1 MMAQLKDLLVMGPG
15 RIIGDAFF
23 GGKLMPT
30 VTETQDIGSE
40 TVKWN
45 NIYAKKFVGPLN
57 GTADSANQIPT
68 HTFWGQTFNGTQDV
82 SGDLTSAGPK
92 LCLPGVYED
101 FKLYR
106 SDGTTRAG
114 LQVGTIY
121 GSLTSTSA
129 NTVQVF
135 LAGRVNGY
143 KFASLN
149 GVITDTT
156 ANKGYGQLELG
167 NSTNG
172 NGNGYGEIKLYDQ
185 AGHYSALRNRSSTNE
200 LTFIT
205 RNLILRTT
213 EVKADAFPAT
223 TNLTDY
229 NILTFYPTIVS
240 GSNTAIVD
248 AGRFIFSTKATA
260 NNESFLT
267 LSLGNSFDKTSLVN
281 ATGRIQLYNSDTT
294 ASTITAKYGVLT
306 PIHDSNNQKYIEI
319 DNYTVGQFIGP
330 VWATNIIVS
339 GNASVAGTLSVTGA
353 TTLTSN
359 LTVAGT
365 STFNNNITVTGEA
378 TFNGNVHLNSSTDA
392 DSLTAGSLMVTGN
405 TSLVNDTS
413 ASNIL
418 PNTTNSKNLG
428 SASLRWAKLYI
439 GDADSYGSN
448 TTAVYWNAGAPKAV
462 DVSVTK
468 AGAANY
474 LAYYDAVG
482 SIKGTSSVQII
493 DGCLN
498 LYPTIGSY
506 REGMRIHPYGGWS
519 DITLM
524 GNTNTSTSGIAA
536 TDWFIGNNS
545 GTFYLT
551 HAGSSSSTTGYMKA
565 TGTAANKGTFEF
577 YNCVGI
583 NGTNNT
589 YNLYVNGTSY
599 FNNTLT
605 ATNFTHQTLTASGYT
620 AAVATSGQTYFPAT
634 WKLNLGRAPV
644 DGDIVTMIVPNAG
657 HDNGVYLSTQDGAEG
672 SYKPIAVSGT
682 GRLTTHMP
690 VGHIISLAY
699 DADGQVNSIYPI
711 AGAAKG
717 STTNVS
723 GGCWRVINYYDSG
736 NTTPYG
742 IRVYHQTSGYAD
754 TDYPLLV
761 ARTRIG
767 TYTALADGS
776 YSNNTYGLVYGNGS
790 ITPTIQPSTG
800 LMKVP
805 GGIESG
811 DILPAADDTYYLGYD
826 NGTVRRWKIEAT
838 SINGTSSYI
847 SGAATFEGMT
857 LFNGTV
863 SCYNNLIVG
872 GNHTVT
878 LNSPTT
884 INSNLTTSGVATFNG
899 NVVLNSSTTADS
911 LTAGSL
917 LVTGNTS
924 LANTTS
930 TSDILPSE
938 NNTKNIGSSSM
949 KYANIYATTFNG
961 ALSGNVTGNVQGNV
975 TGNVTGNLTGNV
987 NGNVTGNVSGN
998 VTGSLTGNVT
1008 GNVTGNLYGTAD
1020 YATTVRA
1027 ILSNTE
1033 KLYVLGTTT
1042 TLSST
1047 GQNVSVKGDSG
1058 VYMTTTA
1065 GEISAVRHSWNTSGT
1080 EKAYSYWNNST
1091 ESIDFMFV

>member
-30 VTETQDIGSE
+30 VTQTQDIGSE
-40 TVKWN
+40 TIKWN
-45 NIYAKKFVGPLN
+45 NIYGNLKGNADTATKFAAKVSIN
-57 GTADSANQIPT
+57 GTDFDGSSNIT
-68 HTFWGQTFNGTQDV
+68 TDKWGQKRTVTISDNDGTYTQANTDIDG
-82 SGDLTSAGPK
+82 SGNFTLKLPATIKATLKGNADTASDASKLGGTAKGDLLSAFGLSTNTLSVTVGGTTKSTSAVGS
-92 LCLPGVYED
+92 VAVSW
-101 FKLYR
+101 
-106 SDGTTRAG
+106 SDGTTNGPSISVA
-114 LQVGTIY
+114 VN
-121 GSLTSTSA
+121 SVSTSA
-129 NTVQVF
+129 AIPIATTTVSGVVNTIAQSF
-135 LAGRVNGY
+135 
-143 KFASLN
+143 
-149 GVITDTT
+149 
-156 ANKGYGQLELG
+156 
-167 NSTNG
+167 
-172 NGNGYGEIKLYDQ
+172 
-185 AGHYSALRNRSSTNE
+185 AGH
-200 LTFIT
+200 
-205 RNLILRTT
+205 
-213 EVKADAFPAT
+213 K
-223 TNLTDY
+223 
-229 NILTFYPTIVS
+229 
-240 GSNTAIVD
+240 
-248 AGRFIFSTKATA
+248 
-260 NNESFLT
+260 
-267 LSLGNSFDKTSLVN
+267 
-281 ATGRIQLYNSDTT
+281 
-294 ASTITAKYGVLT
+294 
-306 PIHDSNNQKYIEI
+306 
-319 DNYTVGQFIGP
+319 
-330 VWATNIIVS
+330 
-339 GNASVAGTLSVTGA
+339 
-353 TTLTSN
+353 
-359 LTVAGT
+359 
-365 STFNNNITVTGEA
+365 TFNDAITVTGEA
-378 TFNGNVHLNSSTDA
+378 TFNGNVHLNSSTNA
-392 DSLTAGSLMVTGN
+392 DSLIAGSLVVSGN
-405 TSLVNDTS
+405 TSLVNDTNAGNIYPS
-413 ASNIL
+413 A
-418 PNTTNSKNLG
+418 TNSKNLG
-428 SASLRWAKLYI
+428 SSSLRWAKLYI
-439 GDADSYGSN
+439 GDADSYGSA
-448 TTAVYWNAGAPKAV
+448 TQAVYWNAGVPKAV

-482 SIKGTSSVQII
+482 SIKGTSNIQVI

-498 LYPTIGSY
+498 LYPSNGSW

-524 GNTNTSTSGIAA
+524 GNTNTNTSNIAA
-536 TDWFIGNNS
+536 TDWFIGNNN

-551 HAGSSSSTTGYMKA
+551 HNGSSSSTTGYLKA
-565 TGTAANKGTFEF
+565 YGTTANKGRFEI
-577 YNCVGI
+577 YNYLAV
-583 NGTNNT
+583 NGSNDT

-620 AAVATSGQTYFPAT
+620 AAVATTGETFFPAT

-644 DGDIVTMIVPNAG
+644 DGDIVTMIVPSAG

-767 TYTALADGS
+767 TYTALTDGS

-811 DILPAADDTYYLGYD
+811 DIIPAADDTYYLGYD

-838 SINGTSSYI
+838 SINGTSTYI

-884 INSNLTTSGVATFNG
+884 INSSLTTSGVATFNG
-899 NVVLNSSTTADS
+899 NVALNSSTTADS

-924 LANTTS
+924 LVNTTT

-987 NGNVTGNVSGN
+987 SGNVTGNVSGN
-998 VTGSLTGNVT
+998 VTGNLTGNVT

-1020 YATTVRA
+1020 YSTTVRA

-1065 GEISAVRHSWNTSGT
+1065 GELSAVRHSWNTSGT